1 MKKYLFYIK
10 HNYSFEVLRPLQAEI
25 FRQGGQVAWFIEG
38 SEINLEYFSAN
49 EKILHSVS
57 DVLSY
62 KPLAIFVPGNMVPA
76 FFPGIKVCVFHGFV
90 GFKTRVKDNI
100 NYHFIIRDCFD
111 LYCTHGESST
121 HTFNQLANK
130 HKHFEVSETGY
141 CKMDPYFDSTY
152 PPKVKNENPVILF
165 SSTFSPRL
173 TQAPALLKTIEKLS
187 QNKKWRWKVT
197 FHPKMAKDIVEAY
210 KAIQHENLE
219 FIETD
224 KLAPHMM
231 EADIMLGDNSSMI
244 TDFLLLEKPVVSF
257 NNEAPK
263 DYLHNIT
270 QTEKLE
276 EAIDY
281 ALGYPNELMQSI
293 RKFIQETHPYKDG
306 QSSLRVLK
314 AVDELLPNIDKLK
327 KKPSNI
333 IRNIK
338 LRRELGYWN
347 F

>member
-10 HNYSFEVLRPLQAEI
+10 HNYSFEVLRPLQTEI
-25 FRQGGQVAWFIEG
+25 LRQGNQIAWFIEG
-38 SEINLEYFSAN
+38 NEINLEYFSAN
-49 EKILHSVS
+49 EKILNSVVE
-57 DVLSY
+57 VLSY
-62 KPLAIFVPGNMVPA
+62 NPLATFVPGNMVPA

-121 HTFNQLANK
+121 LTFKQLASK
-130 HKHFEVSETGY
+130 HKHFEVTETGY
-141 CKMDPYFDSTY
+141 CKMDPYFDGTY
-152 PPKVKNENPVILF
+152 PFKVKNEKPEILF

-173 TQAPALLKTIEKLS
+173 TQAPMLLKTIEKLS
-187 QNKKWRWKVT
+187 QDHKWRWKVT
-197 FHPKMAKDIVEAY
+197 FHPKMASDIVEAY
-210 KAIQHENLE
+210 KKIQHENLE

-224 KLAPHMM
+224 KLAPHMI

-244 TDFLLLEKPVVSF
+244 TDYLLLEKPVVTF

-263 DYLHNIT
+263 EYLHNIT
-270 QTEKLE
+270 QAEQLE
-276 EAIDY
+276 EAIEY

-306 QSSLRVLK
+306 QSSRRVLN
-314 AVDELLPNIDKLK
+314 AVDELLLNINKLK
-327 KKPSNI
+327 NKPTNI

-338 LRRELGYWN
+338 LRKELNYWK